1 MGIGSRVVFLTW
13 TCGISAEQL
22 TAAAV
27 QDAIIL
33 PTRSVADLAEAC
45 IAAAGEATGVIVVSS
60 TELCAADAEV
70 GAALLLASCPVIALY
85 DPDEGLDSET
95 ASMTGVYAWV
105 PLDDNAARR
114 VCGIVL
120 RMADDPA
127 EVSELP
133 RRAPDPANS
142 RQHLDILLQAAPVGV
157 WELDVAT
164 RRLTLSPE
172 WLGRLGYGPDELTPR
187 LSSFQELVHPEDL
200 SRVVGVLDAHLA
212 GSVPQY
218 ECEYRVRARSGEW
231 RCILDYGRVVS
242 SDASGRPLRSA
253 GAHVDITERARA
265 QDAQRLAA
273 IGEVATGVAHEL
285 NNLLAGMLMQAG
297 VAHHSQANADLVR
310 LVDIVLENAQHA
322 GELCQSLTAFART
335 RAPRQDYVSVDR
347 VVEEAYRIAR
357 KQVQNAGISVRRA
370 YEAGECHVYADAGQ
384 LQQVFLN
391 LIINACHAMPQGG
404 ALTLATGYRPS
415 DDGSGLVVASVADT
429 GAGIA
434 PEHVEHVFDAFFTTK
449 PTLGESEAPGIGLG
463 LAVSKTLVTA
473 NRGTITAATR
483 AGVGTTFEVC
493 FPCATETVR
502 CENGVEEI
510 LIPGPPRTRGLSVL
524 VAEDEETLRA
534 LICEGVAKIAADVVE
549 VGTTTEAIEQL
560 ETRHF
565 DAVVSDL
572 MMPGGGGYAILEHIH
587 SLEAGPPVL
596 LVTGMVGDHVVENLT
611 RQGAAAC
618 LLKPFSVNDLLAA
631 VNQIT
636 SNRSA
641 RRIGEI
647 VA

>member
-1 MGIGSRVVFLTW
+1 MGISSRVVFLTW
-13 TCGISAEQL
+13 TCGISVEQL
-22 TAAAV
+22 ARAAV
-27 QDAIIL
+27 QDAIII
-33 PTRSVADLAEAC
+33 PIEPVAGLAEAC
-45 IAAAGEATGVIVVSS
+45 EATAGGASGVIVVSS
-60 TELCAADAEV
+60 AELCCGDAEV
-70 GAALLLASCPVIALY
+70 GAALRSTSSPIVALY

-95 ASMTGVYAWV
+95 ASMTGVHAWV
-105 PLDDNAARR
+105 PLDENAPRR
-114 VCGIVL
+114 ISGILL
-120 RMADDPA
+120 RMTGDCV
-127 EVSELP
+127 ENTELP
-133 RRAPDPANS
+133 RRAPDPANA

-172 WLGRLGYGPDELTPR
+172 WLGRLGYSPDELAPR

-218 ECEYRVRARSGEW
+218 ECEYRVRASSGEW

-253 GAHVDITERARA
+253 GAHVDITERVRA

-297 VAHHSQANADLVR
+297 VAHHSQATSDRVR
-310 LVDIVLENAQHA
+310 LVDLVLENAQHA

-335 RAPRQDYVSVDR
+335 RAPRQDYVSLDR
-347 VVEEAYRIAR
+347 VIEEAYRIAR

-404 ALTLATGYRPS
+404 TLTLATGYRPS
-415 DDGSGLVVASVADT
+415 DDGSGLVVASVSDT
-429 GAGIA
+429 GSGIA
-434 PEHVEHVFDAFFTTK
+434 PEHVDRVFDAFFTTK

-463 LAVSKTLVTA
+463 LAVSKSLVTA
-473 NRGTITAATR
+473 NRGTISAATR
-483 AGVGTTFEVC
+483 PGVGTTFEVC
-493 FPCATETVR
+493 FPCATETLI
-502 CENGVEEI
+502 CEAVDAGMLV
-510 LIPGPPRTRGLSVL
+510 PGPPRSRGLSVL

-549 VGTTTEAIEQL
+549 VGSTPEAIEQL
-560 ETRHF
+560 KARHF
-565 DAVVSDL
+565 DAVISDL
-572 MMPGGGGYAILEHIH
+572 MMPGGGGYAILEYTH
-587 SLEAGPPVL
+587 SLENGPPVL
-596 LVTGMVGDHVVENLT
+596 LVTGLVGDHVVENLT
-611 RQGAAAC
+611 SQGAAAC
-618 LLKPFSVNDLLAA
+618 LLKPFSVSDLLTA
-631 VNQIT
+631 VGDIT
-636 SNRSA
+636 GA
-641 RRIGEI
+641 RMPVRRGEH

>member
-13 TCGISAEQL
+13 TCGIRAEQL

-33 PTRSVADLAEAC
+33 PTRSVATLAEAC
-45 IAAAGEATGVIVVSS
+45 EAAAVEASGVIVASS
-60 TELCAADAEV
+60 AELCGGDADVAV
-70 GAALLLASCPVIALY
+70 ALRSTSSPIIALY

-105 PLDDNAARR
+105 PLDGNAARR

-120 RMADDPA
+120 RMTDESQEAAD
-127 EVSELP
+127 LP

-142 RQHLDILLQAAPVGV
+142 REHLDILLQAASVGV
-157 WELDVAT
+157 WELDVGT
-164 RRLTLSPE
+164 RRLILSPE
-172 WLGRLGYGPDELTPR
+172 WLGRLGYGPEELTPR

-200 SRVVGVLDAHLA
+200 SRVVGVMDAHLA
-212 GSVPQY
+212 GSVPRY
-218 ECEYRVRARSGEW
+218 ECEYRVRTHSGEW
-231 RCILDYGRVVS
+231 RSILDYGRVVS

-253 GAHVDITERARA
+253 GAHVDITERVRA

-297 VAHHSQANADLVR
+297 VAHHSQSASDRVR

-335 RAPRQDYVSVDR
+335 RAPRQDYVSLDR
-347 VVEEAYRIAR
+347 VIEEAYRIAR

-415 DDGSGLVVASVADT
+415 DDGSGLVVASVSDT
-429 GAGIA
+429 GSGIA
-434 PEHVEHVFDAFFTTK
+434 PEHVDRVFDAFFTTK
-449 PTLGESEAPGIGLG
+449 PTLGDGEAPGIGLG
-463 LAVSKTLVTA
+463 LAVSKSLVTA
-473 NRGTITAATR
+473 NRGSITAATR
-483 AGVGTTFEVC
+483 PGVGTTFEVC
-493 FPCATETVR
+493 LPCATETVR
-502 CENGVEEI
+502 CETGVDGM
-510 LIPGPPRTRGLSVL
+510 LVAGPPRTRGLSVL

-549 VGTTTEAIEQL
+549 VGSTPEAIEQL
-560 ETRHF
+560 KARHF
-565 DAVVSDL
+565 DAVISDL
-572 MMPGGGGYAILEHIH
+572 MMPGGGGYAILEYTH
-587 SLEAGPPVL
+587 SVDNGPPVL
-596 LVTGMVGDHVVENLT
+596 LVTGLVGDHVVENLT

-618 LLKPFSVNDLLAA
+618 LLKPFSVKDLLAA
-631 VNQIT
+631 VDQIT
-636 SNRSA
+636 SSRSA
-641 RRIGEI
+641 RRAGEH

>member
-1 MGIGSRVVFLTW
+1 MGTGSRVVFLTW
-13 TCGISAEQL
+13 TCGISVEQL
-22 TAAAV
+22 TRAAV
-27 QDAIIL
+27 QNAIIIPIKL
-33 PTRSVADLAEAC
+33 VVDLAEGC
-45 IAAAGEATGVIVVSS
+45 EAAAGEASGVIVASSNELCGGDVEARLALSS
-60 TELCAADAEV
+60 T
-70 GAALLLASCPVIALY
+70 SSPIIALY

-105 PLDDNAARR
+105 PLDENAAQR

-120 RMADDPA
+120 RMTDEPA
-127 EVSELP
+127 EAADLP
-133 RRAPDPANS
+133 RRAPDPANA
-142 RQHLDILLQAAPVGV
+142 REHLEILLQAAPVGV

-172 WLGRLGYGPDELTPR
+172 WLQRLGYRPEDLGLR

-200 SRVVGVLDAHLA
+200 SRVVGVVDAHLA

-218 ECEYRVRARSGEW
+218 ECEYRIKTHSGEW
-231 RCILDYGRVVS
+231 RSILDYGHVVS
-242 SDASGRPLRSA
+242 SDASGRPLRCA
-253 GAHVDITERARA
+253 GAHVDITERVRA

-273 IGEVATGVAHEL
+273 IGQVATGVAHEL

-297 VAHHSQANADLVR
+297 VAHHSQTTCDRVR
-310 LVDIVLENAQHA
+310 LVDLVLENAQHA

-335 RAPRQDYVSVDR
+335 RAPRQDYVSLDR
-347 VVEEAYRIAR
+347 VIEEAYRIAR

-404 ALTLATGYRPS
+404 TLTLATGYRPS
-415 DDGSGLVVASVADT
+415 DDGSGLVVASVSDT
-429 GAGIA
+429 GSGIA
-434 PEHVEHVFDAFFTTK
+434 PEHVDHVFDAFFTTK

-463 LAVSKTLVTA
+463 LAVSKSLVTA
-473 NRGTITAATR
+473 NRGSITAATR

-502 CENGVEEI
+502 CENGVDEM
-510 LIPGPPRTRGLSVL
+510 LGACPPRKRGLSVL

-534 LICEGVAKIAADVVE
+534 LICEGVAKIAEDVVE
-549 VGTTTEAIEQL
+549 VGSTPEAIEQL
-560 ETRHF
+560 KARHF
-565 DAVVSDL
+565 DAVISDL
-572 MMPGGGGYAILEHIH
+572 MMPGGGGYAVLEYTH
-587 SLEAGPPVL
+587 SVENGPPVL
-596 LVTGMVGDHVVENLT
+596 LVTGLVGDHVVENLT

-618 LLKPFSVNDLLAA
+618 LLKPFSVKDLLAA
-631 VNQIT
+631 VDQIT
-636 SNRSA
+636 RNRSA
-641 RRIGEI
+641 SRMGES